1 MSTEQ
6 QTEASALQWKAI
18 LSSPGPSPSPR
29 PCGVV
34 QHDQGEGHQQPIT
47 FRLLGEG
54 VRVYFLFGCED
65 AAQQVLMS
73 SVRLSVCLSES
84 QVEILSQCA
93 QFQNVPEC
101 MQNVPECSRMHAECS
116 RMFQNVCRM
125 YAECS
130 GMF

>member
-1 MSTEQ
+1 MHLTSTEQ

-54 VRVYFLFGCED
+54 VRVYFFFVK
-65 AAQQVLMS
+65 AKWQQSLSTIVTHPESKGGVESRANNLCNKS
-73 SVRLSVCLSES
+73 SKGLTIPTVSLVYQHPSTRWSNIHRMLNSHSRS
-84 QVEILSQCA
+84 Q
-93 QFQNVPEC
+93 
-101 MQNVPECSRMHAECS
+101 
-116 RMFQNVCRM
+116 
-125 YAECS
+125 
-130 GMF
+130 

>member
-6 QTEASALQWKAI
+6 QAEVSALQWKAI

-54 VRVYFLFGCED
+54 VRVYFFFVK
-65 AAQQVLMS
+65 ATWQRS
-73 SVRLSVCLSES
+73 LSTIVTHPES
-84 QVEILSQCA
+84 KGGVE
-93 QFQNVPEC
+93 
-101 MQNVPECSRMHAECS
+101 SRANNLC
-116 RMFQNVCRM
+116 NK
-125 YAECS
+125 
-130 GMF
+130 